1 MPVGANVERW
11 FTMPRLQLRSL
22 ALLSALALAAC
33 GKAPPP
39 APPPPSV
46 GFVTL
51 KTEPVALTTELPGR
65 IAAMETSD
73 VRPQVAGVIRQR
85 LFKEGSIVHAGQIL
99 YVIEDA
105 GYRASVLNAQGQ
117 LASAEATI
125 RSTALQSERY
135 RQLAAA
141 NAISKQDAD
150 NADASA
156 GQARA
161 QVITARGSLRSA
173 QVNLGFTRVRAPIT
187 GRIGRSLF
195 TPGALVSNAQTDPLA
210 TIQRLDTVYVDV
222 SQSAAQLLDLKAA
235 LNGGGVSRQGADSV
249 RVQLLLPNGQ
259 AYPIEGKLQFA
270 EVSVDPT
277 SGTVTLRATFPNP
290 DGMLMSGLF
299 VRARIVEGIQSQGLL
314 APQAGISRNE
324 RGQATALVLGP
335 GNMVQPRIVTTRQT
349 VGDKW
354 LVTSGLKAGDKLM
367 TEGLVGIMP
376 GMKVTPHPAGTV
388 PKPAPAAPGTTG
400 GKPGQGQS

>member
-1 MPVGANVERW
+1 V
-11 FTMPRLQLRSL
+11 
-22 ALLSALALAAC
+22 
-33 GKAPPP
+33 
-39 APPPPSV
+39 
-46 GFVTL
+46 L
-51 KTEPVALTTELPGR
+51 KTEPVTLTTELPGR
-65 IAAMETSD
+65 ISAMETSD
-73 VRPQVAGVIRQR
+73 VRPQVAGVIRKR
-85 LFKEGSIVHAGQIL
+85 LFEEGSIVHQGQIL
-99 YVIEDA
+99 YLIEDA

-117 LASAEATI
+117 LATAQATI
-125 RSTALQSERY
+125 RSTALQSDRY

-156 GQARA
+156 QQARA
-161 QVITARGSLRSA
+161 QVVTAQGSLRSA
-173 QVNLGFTRVRAPIT
+173 LVNLGFTRVRAPIT

-195 TPGALVSNAQTDPLA
+195 TPGALVSNGQTDPLA

-235 LNGGGVSRQGADSV
+235 LSGGGVSRQGPDSV

-259 AYPIEGKLQFA
+259 AYPIEGKLKFA
-270 EVSVDPT
+270 EVTVDQN

-290 DGMLMSGLF
+290 DGLLMPGLF
-299 VRARIVEGIQSQGLL
+299 VRARIVEGVEEQGLL
-314 APQAGISRNE
+314 APQTGISRNE

-335 GNMVQPRIVTTRQT
+335 DNIVQPRVVTTRQT

-354 LVTSGLKAGDKLM
+354 LVTGGLKPGDRLI

-376 GMKVTPHPAGTV
+376 GIKVTPHPAGSA
-388 PKPAPAAPGTTG
+388 PPASAPGAAG
-400 GKPGQGQS
+400 SQPGQGPR

>member
-1 MPVGANVERW
+1 MPTQKLSSIALA
-11 FTMPRLQLRSL
+11 TAL
-22 ALLSALALAAC
+22 ALTLAAC
-33 GKAPPP
+33 GKGPPP
-39 APPPPSV
+39 GPPPTSV
-46 GFVTL
+46 GFVVL
-51 KTEPVALTTELPGR
+51 KTEPVTLTTELPGR
-65 IAAMETSD
+65 ISAMETSD
-73 VRPQVAGVIRQR
+73 VRPQVAGVIRKR
-85 LFKEGSIVHAGQIL
+85 LFEEGSIVHQGQIL
-99 YVIEDA
+99 YLIEDA

-117 LASAEATI
+117 LATAQATI
-125 RSTALQSERY
+125 RSTALQSDRY

-156 GQARA
+156 QQARA
-161 QVITARGSLRSA
+161 QVVTAQGSLRSA
-173 QVNLGFTRVRAPIT
+173 LVNLGFTRVRAPIT

-195 TPGALVSNAQTDPLA
+195 TPGALVSNGQTDPLA

-235 LNGGGVSRQGADSV
+235 LSGGGVSRQGPDSV

-259 AYPIEGKLQFA
+259 AYPIEGKLKFA
-270 EVSVDPT
+270 EVTVDQN

-290 DGMLMSGLF
+290 DGLLMPGLF
-299 VRARIVEGIQSQGLL
+299 VRARIVEGVEEQGLL
-314 APQAGISRNE
+314 APQTGISRNE

-335 GNMVQPRIVTTRQT
+335 DNIVQPRVVTTRQT

-354 LVTSGLKAGDKLM
+354 LVTGGLKPGDRLI

-376 GMKVTPHPAGTV
+376 GIKVTPHPAGSA
-388 PKPAPAAPGTTG
+388 PPASAPGAAG
-400 GKPGQGQS
+400 SQPGQGPR

>member
-1 MPVGANVERW
+1 VITKWWIQIMPSQ
-11 FTMPRLQLRSL
+11 QLRSL
-22 ALLSALALAAC
+22 SIATALALSLAAC
-33 GKAPPP
+33 GKGAPSGPP
-39 APPPPSV
+39 LPSV
-46 GFVTL
+46 GFVVL
-51 KTEPVALTTELPGR
+51 KTQPVTLTTELPGR
-65 IAAMETSD
+65 ISAMETSD

-85 LFKEGSIVHAGQIL
+85 LFEEGSIVHAGQVL

-105 GYRASVLNAQGQ
+105 AYRASVLNAQGQ
-117 LASAEATI
+117 LANAQATI
-125 RSTALQSERY
+125 RSTALQSDRY

-141 NAISKQDAD
+141 NAISRQDAD

-156 GQARA
+156 QQARA
-161 QVITARGSLRSA
+161 QVLAAQGSLRSA
-173 QVNLGFTRVRAPIT
+173 QVNLGFTRIRAPIT

-195 TPGALVSNAQTDPLA
+195 TPGALVSNAQSDPLA

-235 LNGGGVSRQGADSV
+235 LRGGGMRREGADSV

-259 AYPIEGKLQFA
+259 TYPIEGKLQFA
-270 EVSVDPT
+270 EVSVDQN

-290 DGMLMSGLF
+290 DGLLMPGLF
-299 VRARIVEGIQSQGLL
+299 VRARIVEGVEEQGLL

-335 GNMVQPRIVTTRQT
+335 DNVIQPRIVTTRQT

-354 LVTSGLKAGDKLM
+354 LVTDGLKPGDRLI

-376 GMKVTPHPAGTV
+376 GMKVTAHAAGS
-388 PKPAPAAPGTTG
+388 APSGAPGAQ
-400 GKPGQGQS
+400 PGQGPR

>member
-1 MPVGANVERW
+1 
-11 FTMPRLQLRSL
+11 
-22 ALLSALALAAC
+22 
-33 GKAPPP
+33 
-39 APPPPSV
+39 
-46 GFVTL
+46 
-51 KTEPVALTTELPGR
+51 
-65 IAAMETSD
+65 METSD

-85 LFKEGSIVHAGQIL
+85 LFEEGSIVHAGQVL

-105 GYRASVLNAQGQ
+105 AYRASVLNAQGQ
-117 LASAEATI
+117 LANAQATI
-125 RSTALQSERY
+125 RSTALQSDRY

-141 NAISKQDAD
+141 NAISRQDAD

-156 GQARA
+156 QQARA
-161 QVITARGSLRSA
+161 QVLAAQGSLRSA
-173 QVNLGFTRVRAPIT
+173 QVNLGFTRIRAPIT

-195 TPGALVSNAQTDPLA
+195 TPGALVSNAQSDPLA

-235 LNGGGVSRQGADSV
+235 LRGGGMRREGADSV

-259 AYPIEGKLQFA
+259 TYPIEGKLQFA
-270 EVSVDPT
+270 EVSVDQN

-290 DGMLMSGLF
+290 DGLLMPGLF
-299 VRARIVEGIQSQGLL
+299 VRARIVEGVEEQGLL
-314 APQAGISRNE
+314 VPQAGISRNE

-335 GNMVQPRIVTTRQT
+335 DNVIQPRIVTTRQT

-354 LVTSGLKAGDKLM
+354 LVTDGLKPGDRLI

-376 GMKVTPHPAGTV
+376 GMKVTAHAAGS
-388 PKPAPAAPGTTG
+388 APSGAPGAQ
-400 GKPGQGQS
+400 PGQGPR